1 MGLLEEVKRRR
12 SVIESYYRNYY
23 RHLEAKEY
31 AKASED
37 LWGIVNNLLSIL
49 RLLMEGKPVSG
60 HRDAR
65 AFLSYLAN
73 LKGDVRLIDLMDAC
87 EVLHANYFHNFMDGE
102 LFNRYRLRAEWLI
115 KRLDRYVEEEIRKRG
130 VDLKR

>member
-49 RLLMEGKPVSG
+49 RLLREGKPVSK

-65 AFLSYLAN
+65 TFLSYLAKI
-73 LKGDVRLIDLMDAC
+73 KGDMRLEDLMDAC
-87 EVLHANYFHNFMDGE
+87 EVLHANYFHNFMDEG
-102 LFNRYRLRAEWLI
+102 LFGRYRLKAEELI
-115 KRLDRYVEEEIRKRG
+115 KTLDKYVEEELRKRG
-130 VDLKR
+130 VVLRS